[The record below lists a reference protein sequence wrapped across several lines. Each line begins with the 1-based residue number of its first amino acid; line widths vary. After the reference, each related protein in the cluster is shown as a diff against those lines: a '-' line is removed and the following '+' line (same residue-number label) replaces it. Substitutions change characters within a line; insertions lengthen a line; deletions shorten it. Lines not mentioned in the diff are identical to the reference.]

1 MMMQV
6 SFSAK
11 QLMYRLLNRDP
22 KSRLG
27 SREGANEIKNHP
39 FFRGVNW
46 ALVRCTV
53 TWPNYCHIMF
63 NSILYSLL
71 LLHVWLVQ
79 HSCVGRSLLS
89 LMLLSSTQLKE
100 KRKPI
105 LKIKCKRRWTSSEG
119 LYIHIQE
126 HMHFSVLL
134 QISWRFNSIS
144 HSLNLVNEANQL
156 SIVWLFI
163 NWLYVIKFITKDITK
178 YTYQTKI

>member
-1 MMMQV
+1 MMQV

-53 TWPNYCHIMF
+53 TWANYCYIMF
-63 NSILYSLL
+63 ISILCSLF

-79 HSCVGRSLLS
+79 HSCVGRNLLS
-89 LMLLSSTQLKE
+89 LMLLSSRQLKE
-100 KRKPI
+100 KSKPI
-105 LKIKCKRRWTSSEG
+105 LKIKCNKRRWTSSEG
-119 LYIHIQE
+119 FYIHIQE
-126 HMHFSVLL
+126 HMHFSVFLE
-134 QISWRFNSIS
+134 ISRRFNSIS
-144 HSLNLVNEANQL
+144 DLLNLFNEVNQLTLNKWAELKL
-156 SIVWLFI
+156 SIVRL
-163 NWLYVIKFITKDITK
+163 L
-178 YTYQTKI
+178 